1 MMVIDNSVMADLIVY
16 PEILTSPDPDQDWWA
31 PTHLDAEFVNVLR
44 RYVNSG
50 RLTGPEAHECLDTF
64 TSLEIHR
71 WQLDAPTRRR
81 MLDLGQRLTAYDAA
95 YVVVAEALDAPLIT
109 RDARL
114 ARTALDYVD
123 CRLV

>member
-1 MMVIDNSVMADLIVY
+1 MIVIDNSVMADLVVY
-16 PEILTSPDPDQDWWA
+16 PETVLSPDSEQDWWA

-44 RYVNSG
+44 RYVRSG
-50 RLTGPEAHECLDTF
+50 RLTGQQAHECLDTF
-64 TSLEIHR
+64 ADLEINR

-114 ARTALDYVD
+114 AKTASDFVECHLI
-123 CRLV
+123 